1 VGASKR
7 AVASSPRRP
16 RSTLLTT
23 LGVLA
28 ALALVAVAAR
38 GSTSSAGDAGVRKPS
53 ELLLDILVSLYI
65 VLLGLGVVMV
75 IVLLVLRR
83 HVRAVDPDPRGRALG
98 SLLTA
103 TVLIVAG
110 FLLLRLFELRDPQAE
125 LPQLSPPATSDE
137 EAAARAARDTYQ
149 AEFAW
154 LPMLALGL
162 LALLGGLAWWRAGK
176 ARRRVRDRGHK
187 PTLAETLADVLAE
200 TLESLRAEP
209 DPRRAV
215 IRAYA
220 RLERMA
226 AASGVP
232 RRPAEAPLEYLGRLL
247 AGLDVGPAA
256 VRRLTSLFERA
267 KFSHHA
273 IDESMKQ
280 EAIAALESVQEDL
293 RQAELRAQQEREE
306 ALQEL
311 RERAQER
318 AREQARI

>member
-1 VGASKR
+1 LNRVPK
-7 AVASSPRRP
+7 P

-23 LGVLA
+23 IGVLA

-38 GSTSSAGDAGVRKPS
+38 GSTSAGGSGVRRPS
-53 ELLLDILVSLYI
+53 ETLLDLLVSLYI
-65 VLLGLGVVMV
+65 VMLGLGVVMV
-75 IVLLVLRR
+75 IILLVLRR
-83 HVRAVDPDPRGRALG
+83 HVRGGELDPKRNALR
-98 SLLTA
+98 S
-103 TVLIVAG
+103 LIVVSVFITAG
-110 FLLLRLFELRDPQAE
+110 FLLLRLFELRRREFE
-125 LPQLSPPATSDE
+125 LPPLQPPPVAE
-137 EAAARAARDTYQ
+137 EGQGPGPGSEMYE

-154 LPMLALGL
+154 LPMLVLGL
-162 LALLGGLAWWRAGK
+162 LALVGVFAWWRAGK
-176 ARRRVRDRGHK
+176 ARGRARERGKK

-247 AGLDVGPAA
+247 TGLDVGPAA
-256 VRRLTSLFERA
+256 VRRLTNLFERA

-293 RQAELRAQQEREE
+293 RQAELRAQQEREA
-306 ALQEL
+306 ALEQM
-311 RERAQER
+311 RERAWER
-318 AREQARI
+318 AREQARV

>member
-1 VGASKR
+1 MASP
-7 AVASSPRRP
+7 PRKS

-38 GSTSSAGDAGVRKPS
+38 GSTSAGDAGVRKPS

-65 VLLGLGVVMV
+65 VALGLGLVLLVVM
-75 IVLLVLRR
+75 LVLRR
-83 HVRAVDPDPRGRALG
+83 HARAVGLDARRDALRSLGVMCLFIAGAFLLFRVLELREPRITLPE
-98 SLLTA
+98 LQTQPTA
-103 TVLIVAG
+103 TEETPGAG
-110 FLLLRLFELRDPQAE
+110 GGE
-125 LPQLSPPATSDE
+125 
-137 EAAARAARDTYQ
+137 TYE

-176 ARRRVRDRGHK
+176 ARGRARERGQK

-200 TLESLRAEP
+200 TLEGLRAEP

-247 AGLDVGPAA
+247 AGLDVGPVA

-311 RERAQER
+311 RERARER
-318 AREQARI
+318 AREQARL

>member
-1 VGASKR
+1 M
-7 AVASSPRRP
+7 
-16 RSTLLTT
+16 
-23 LGVLA
+23 LA

-38 GSTSSAGDAGVRKPS
+38 GSTSAGGSGVRRPS
-53 ELLLDILVSLYI
+53 ETLLDLLVSLYI

-83 HVRAVDPDPRGRALG
+83 HVRASEPDPRRNALR
-98 SLLTA
+98 SLV
-103 TVLIVAG
+103 TVTVFTIAG
-110 FLLLRLFELRDPQAE
+110 FLLLRLFELRRSELE
-125 LPQLSPPATSDE
+125 LPALPPPPRPAADE
-137 EAAARAARDTYQ
+137 EQTPGAGSEMYE

-154 LPMLALGL
+154 LPMLVLAL
-162 LALLGGLAWWRAGK
+162 LALVGGFAWWRAGK
-176 ARRRVRDRGHK
+176 ARGRARERGRK

-215 IRAYA
+215 ILAYA

-232 RRPAEAPLEYLGRLL
+232 RNPAEAPLEYLGRLL
-247 AGLDVGPAA
+247 SGLDVGPAA

-273 IDESMKQ
+273 IDESMKR

-293 RQAELRAQQEREE
+293 RQAELRAQREREAAIE
-306 ALQEL
+306 QM
-311 RERAQER
+311 
-318 AREQARI
+318 REQARERSREQARV

>member
-1 VGASKR
+1 
-7 AVASSPRRP
+7 VASTSRRP

-38 GSTSSAGDAGVRKPS
+38 GSTSAGGSGVRKPS
-53 ELLLDILVSLYI
+53 EMLLDFLVSLYI
-65 VLLGLGVVMV
+65 VLLGLGLVMV

-83 HVRAVDPDPRGRALG
+83 HVRPADLDPKRNALR
-98 SLLTA
+98 SLVIASVFIVGAFL
-103 TVLIVAG
+103 VLQ
-110 FLLLRLFELRDPQAE
+110 RLELRNPDVRLPPPQ
-125 LPQLSPPATSDE
+125 PPATSDDGRTQG
-137 EAAARAARDTYQ
+137 AGGDTYE

-154 LPMLALGL
+154 IPMLVLGL
-162 LALLGGLAWWRAGK
+162 LVLVSGLAWWRAGK
-176 ARRRVRDRGHK
+176 ARGRARERGRK
-187 PTLAETLADVLAE
+187 ATLAETLADVLAE

-247 AGLDVGPAA
+247 AGLEVGPAA

-273 IDESMKQ
+273 VDVSMKQ

-293 RQAELRAQQEREE
+293 HQAELRAQEAREE
-306 ALQEL
+306 ALARM
-311 RERAQER
+311 REHAQER
-318 AREQARI
+318 AREQARV

>member
-1 VGASKR
+1 VAASRPK
-7 AVASSPRRP
+7 P

-23 LGVLA
+23 VGVLA

-38 GSTSSAGDAGVRKPS
+38 GATSAGASGVRRPS
-53 ELLLDILVSLYI
+53 ELLLDFLVSLYV
-65 VLLGLGVVMV
+65 VLLGLGLVLVV
-75 IVLLVLRR
+75 VLLVLRR
-83 HVRAVDPDPRGRALG
+83 HARPAELDPRKNALR
-98 SLLTA
+98 SLVVVS
-103 TVLIVAG
+103 VLVAAS
-110 FLLLRLFELRDPQAE
+110 FLLVRLVELRNPELDFRLRRPPPAAEEEATPQAGGE
-125 LPQLSPPATSDE
+125 VYE
-137 EAAARAARDTYQ
+137 

-154 LPMLALGL
+154 LPMLVLGL
-162 LALLGGLAWWRAGK
+162 LALAGGLAWWRAGR
-176 ARRRVRDRGHK
+176 ARGRARERAVG

-200 TLESLRAEP
+200 TLESLRADP

-220 RLERMA
+220 RLERVA

-256 VRRLTSLFERA
+256 VRRLTTLFERA

-273 IDESMKQ
+273 VDDSMKQ

-293 RQAELRAQQEREE
+293 RQAELRAQQEREA
-306 ALQEL
+306 ALEQM
-311 RERAQER
+311 RERARER
-318 AREQARI
+318 AREQARV

>member
-1 VGASKR
+1 
-7 AVASSPRRP
+7 VASSRR
-16 RSTLLTT
+16 RSGSTTLLTT
-23 LGVLA
+23 IGVLA

-38 GSTSSAGDAGVRKPS
+38 GSPS
-53 ELLLDILVSLYI
+53 ETLLDFLVSLYI

-83 HVRAVDPDPRGRALG
+83 HVRGRELDPKRNALT
-98 SLLTA
+98 S
-103 TVLIVAG
+103 LIVVSVFITAG
-110 FLLLRLFELRDPQAE
+110 FLLLRLFELREPRFE
-125 LPQLSPPATSDE
+125 LPSLQQPPSPAADE
-137 EAAARAARDTYQ
+137 GQTPGAGNEMYE

-154 LPMLALGL
+154 LPMLVLAI
-162 LALLGGLAWWRAGK
+162 LALAGGFAWWRAGK
-176 ARRRVRDRGHK
+176 ARGRARERGKK

-232 RRPAEAPLEYLGRLL
+232 RKPAEAPLEYLGRLL
-247 AGLDVGPAA
+247 SGLEVGPAA
-256 VRRLTSLFERA
+256 VRRLTNLFERA

-293 RQAELRAQQEREE
+293 RQAELRAQQEREA
-306 ALQEL
+306 ALEEM
-311 RERAQER
+311 REQAWKR
-318 AREQARI
+318 AREQARV

>member
-1 VGASKR
+1 M
-7 AVASSPRRP
+7 
-16 RSTLLTT
+16 
-23 LGVLA
+23 LA

-38 GSTSSAGDAGVRKPS
+38 GSTSAGGSGVRRPS
-53 ELLLDILVSLYI
+53 ELLLDFLVSLYI
-65 VLLGLGVVMV
+65 VMLGLGAVMV

-83 HVRAVDPDPRGRALG
+83 HVRRTELDPKKNAFR
-98 SLLTA
+98 SLLVVSVFVT
-103 TVLIVAG
+103 AG
-110 FLLLRLFELRDPQAE
+110 FLLLRLFELRDPQVE
-125 LPQLSPPATSDE
+125 LPQLRPQPTSDE
-137 EAAARAARDTYQ
+137 DATTGAVRDVYE

-154 LPMLALGL
+154 LPMLVLGL
-162 LALLGGLAWWRAGK
+162 LVLAGGLAWWRAGK
-176 ARRRVRDRGHK
+176 ARGRARGARGKK

-200 TLESLRAEP
+200 TLEGLRAEP

-226 AASGVP
+226 AASGVA

-247 AGLDVGPAA
+247 SGLDVGPAA

-293 RQAELRAQQEREE
+293 RQAELRAQQQRE
-306 ALQEL
+306 AAIDQM
-311 RERAQER
+311 
-318 AREQARI
+318 REQARQRASEQARV

>member
-1 VGASKR
+1 
-7 AVASSPRRP
+7 VASSPRKR

-38 GSTSSAGDAGVRKPS
+38 GSTSAGDAGVRKPS

-65 VLLGLGVVMV
+65 VLLGLGLVLLVVM
-75 IVLLVLRR
+75 LVLRR
-83 HVRAVDPDPRGRALG
+83 HARAVGLNPRRDALR
-98 SLLTA
+98 SLGVMCLF
-103 TVLIVAG
+103 IAG
-110 FLLLRLFELRDPQAE
+110 AFLLFRVLDLREPRVE
-125 LPQLSPPATSDE
+125 LPQLQTQPTVQEQTPGADGE
-137 EAAARAARDTYQ
+137 TYE

-154 LPMLALGL
+154 LPMLVLGL

-176 ARRRVRDRGHK
+176 ARGRARERGRK

-306 ALQEL
+306 ALQQL
-311 RERAQER
+311 RERARER
-318 AREQARI
+318 AREQARV

>member
-1 VGASKR
+1 
-7 AVASSPRRP
+7 VASS
-16 RSTLLTT
+16 RSTFLTT

-38 GSTSSAGDAGVRKPS
+38 GTTSAGGSGVRKPS
-53 ELLLDILVSLYI
+53 EMLLDFLVSLYI
-65 VLLGLGVVMV
+65 VMLGLGVVMV

-83 HVRAVDPDPRGRALG
+83 HVRPQELDPKKNAFR
-98 SLLTA
+98 SLL
-103 TVLIVAG
+103 VVSVFIVAG
-110 FLLLRLFELRDPQAE
+110 FLLLRLFELRDRPVGLTRFQ
-125 LPQLSPPATSDE
+125 PPTTSDE
-137 EAAARAARDTYQ
+137 DAAAGAARNMYE

-154 LPMLALGL
+154 IPMLVLGL
-162 LALLGGLAWWRAGK
+162 LVLVGGLAWWRAGK
-176 ARRRVRDRGHK
+176 ARGRARERGRK
-187 PTLAETLADVLAE
+187 PTLAETLADILAE

-232 RRPAEAPLEYLGRLL
+232 RRPAEAPLEYLARLL
-247 AGLDVGPAA
+247 TGLDVGPAA

-273 IDESMKQ
+273 VDESMKR
-280 EAIAALESVQEDL
+280 EAIGALESVQEDL
-293 RQAELRAQQEREE
+293 RQAELRAQQEREAAIE
-306 ALQEL
+306 QMREL
-311 RERAQER
+311 GRER